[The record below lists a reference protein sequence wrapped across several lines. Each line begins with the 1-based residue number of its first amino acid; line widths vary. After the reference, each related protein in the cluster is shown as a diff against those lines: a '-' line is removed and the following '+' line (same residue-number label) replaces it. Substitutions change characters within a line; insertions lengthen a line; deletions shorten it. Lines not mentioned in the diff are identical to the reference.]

1 MIIVSDRTYYK
12 SDFLTMK
19 GMINMFVLLSM
30 IFCHIVDDYYLQGWL
45 ASAKQKSWWEKNAP
59 DKLYKNDYIM
69 ALIMHSMSWS
79 FMIMLPLAV
88 YNSFN
93 VGWSFTVIFIIN
105 ALIHG
110 IVDNLKANVK
120 KINLIQDQMIHIIQ
134 IILTFVILTM
144 LV

>member
-1 MIIVSDRTYYK
+1 M
-12 SDFLTMK
+12 L
-19 GMINMFVLLSM
+19 VLLSM
-30 IFCHIVDDYYLQGWL
+30 IFCHIVDDYYLQGLL
-45 ASAKQKSWWEKNAP
+45 ASLKQKSWWEKNAP

-69 ALIMHSMSWS
+69 ALIMHSLSWS

-120 KINLIQDQMIHIIQ
+120 KINLIQDQTIHIIQ

-144 LV
+144 LG

>member
-1 MIIVSDRTYYK
+1 MKIAKAKLNK

-93 VGWSFTVIFIIN
+93 VGWSFTVVFIIN

>member
-1 MIIVSDRTYYK
+1 M
-12 SDFLTMK
+12 
-19 GMINMFVLLSM
+19 
-30 IFCHIVDDYYLQGWL
+30 IVDDYYLQGLL
-45 ASAKQKSWWEKNAP
+45 ASLKQKSWWEKNAP

-69 ALIMHSMSWS
+69 ALIMHSLSWA

-93 VGWSFTVIFIIN
+93 VDWSFTVIFIIN

-120 KINLIQDQMIHIIQ
+120 KINLIQDQTIHIIQ

-144 LV
+144 LG